1 MLRVGLQ
8 TTRLQS
14 PFKLALR
21 TQVSRAAKKLNQTD
35 NSRNDEPGRPLNT
48 PQIPGNNNTTSAF
61 NASNAPPSSPVP
73 PSSANPTHTEVNP
86 AAQQHAKQQ
95 QRAFNLIPKF
105 MRNYTSRIAQA
116 PLSHVT
122 SFLIVH
128 ELSAIVPLFGVWAGL
143 YYLDYVPLGIPDFVV
158 QNGAQFIRN
167 FAERQGWTFIA
178 NAETGSKLIL
188 QGAVAWGIVKALL
201 PVRIAF
207 SLWAMPGFARW
218 IVVPVTSRVSSL
230 FRKLF
235 TKK

>member
-8 TTRLQS
+8 ATRLQS

-21 TQVSRAAKKLNQTD
+21 TQVSRAARKLNHSD
-35 NSRNDEPGRPLNT
+35 NTRNGEAVKPSDFPPNSANSSASSST
-48 PQIPGNNNTTSAF
+48 PNSTL
-61 NASNAPPSSPVP
+61 SSSTVP
-73 PSSANPTHTEVNP
+73 PVNNKPPTHPEKTAVEEK
-86 AAQQHAKQQ
+86 HAKQQ

-105 MRNYTSRIAQA
+105 MRNYTSRIAKA

-143 YYLDYVPLGIPDFVV
+143 YYFDYVPLGIPDFVV

-178 NAETGSKLIL
+178 NAETGSKLVL
-188 QGAVAWGIVKALL
+188 QGAVAWGIVKALM

-235 TKK
+235 TKG